1 VDSKIVN
8 KYKMGIGNIFRA
20 FQPKDKIFFDLF
32 ERIADTLIDM
42 SKTFH
47 EGLLEF
53 DVNDE
58 SMLNQM
64 SDYEHKMDDLTHEV
78 FVQLGE
84 NFITPFDRED
94 ISQLAAGLDDI
105 ADYIYASAKYIYLYK
120 TPENKVYSEF
130 SLLIYKSCVELK
142 KAIENLKDF
151 KNPNEVKESC
161 IKINSYENIADDVL
175 SQATV
180 KLFETNDAI
189 LIIKQKSILDY
200 LEVVTDKAEDVANI
214 MESIVIKYA

>member
-1 VDSKIVN
+1 
-8 KYKMGIGNIFRA
+8 MGIGNIFRA

-32 ERIADTLIDM
+32 LSVAENLVEM

-47 EGLLEF
+47 DGLLEF
-53 DVNDE
+53 DINDDTL
-58 SMLNQM
+58 LNQM
-64 SDYEHKMDDLTHEV
+64 SDYEHKLDDLTHEI

-94 ISQLAAGLDDI
+94 INYLATGLDDI

-120 TPENKVYSEF
+120 AGENKAYSEF
-130 SLLIYKSCVELK
+130 SLLIHKSCIEIK
-142 KAIENLKDF
+142 KALENLKDF
-151 KNPNEVKESC
+151 KNPDEVRESC

-175 SQATV
+175 SQSIV

-200 LEVVTDKAEDVANI
+200 LEIVTDKAEDVANT

>member
-175 SQATV
+175 SQAIV